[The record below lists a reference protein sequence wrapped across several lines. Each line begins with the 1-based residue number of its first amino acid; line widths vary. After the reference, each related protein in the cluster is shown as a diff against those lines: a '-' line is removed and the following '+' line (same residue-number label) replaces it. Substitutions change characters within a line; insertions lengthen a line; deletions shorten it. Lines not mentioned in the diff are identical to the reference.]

1 MNPIGREQVARL
13 YDLAKQKS
21 DDSRRTLVENI
32 SDLFLTPEG
41 RLNEHQRMLM
51 TDILFKLVSELE
63 TVVRRELADVLVV
76 QDSVPAELLNLLA
89 NDQIEIARPILEQS
103 GLLRDQDLIEII
115 KVRSDDHR
123 LCIAIRARLSEEVSD
138 ALIREGS
145 ADVVEALLKNQ
156 DAAISEHAM
165 AYLVAESQRI
175 DRFQEPLLSRHDLPQ
190 SLAQRMFWWVSAA
203 LRRKILTDFSNLD
216 LADMDTALQTATRQA
231 MDAHRGAGV
240 ARRADELVCRLAE
253 QGELTPRFLTQCL
266 KQQKL
271 PIFVAGLAHL
281 SGIGVRTAWRI
292 FSDREGESFAVLC
305 KAIAVNRNDFAS
317 LFLFL
322 SEARG
327 GQRVRPTIFLKES
340 LELYD
345 AISAANAR
353 AALTYWQRED
363 DYQQALN
370 ELIDAN

>member
-13 YDLAKQKS
+13 YDLARQKS
-21 DDSRRTLVENI
+21 EDARRRLVENI
-32 SDLFLTPEG
+32 SDLFLSPEG

-51 TDILFKLVSELE
+51 TDILFKLVAELE
-63 TVVRRELADVLVV
+63 AAVRKELADVLVT
-76 QDSVPAELLNLLA
+76 QDEVPAELLKLLA

-115 KVRSDDHR
+115 KARTDDHR

-138 ALIREGS
+138 ALIQEGN

-156 DAAISEHAM
+156 DAAISERAM

-203 LRRKILTDFSNLD
+203 LRRKILSDFSDLD
-216 LADMDTALQTATRQA
+216 IASMDTALQAATRQA
-231 MDAHRGAGV
+231 IGDRSSAGV
-240 ARRADELVCRLAE
+240 GQRAVELVRHLADR
-253 QGELTPRFLTQCL
+253 GELTARFLIQCL

-271 PIFVAGLAHL
+271 PIFIAGLAHM
-281 SGIGVRTAWRI
+281 SGIGLRTAWRI
-292 FSDREGESFAVLC
+292 FADTEGESFAVLC
-305 KAIAVNRNDFAS
+305 KAIDINRTDFAS

-327 GQRVRPTIFLKES
+327 GQRVRPTTFLKEI

-353 AALTYWQRED
+353 AALTYWQRD
-363 DYQQALN
+363 HDYQQALN
-370 ELIDAN
+370 ELRDVN